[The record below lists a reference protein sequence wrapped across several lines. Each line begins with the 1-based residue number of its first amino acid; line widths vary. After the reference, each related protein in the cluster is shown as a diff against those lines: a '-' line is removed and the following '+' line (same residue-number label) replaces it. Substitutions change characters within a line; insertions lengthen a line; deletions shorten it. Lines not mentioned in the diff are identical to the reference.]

1 MQVGDGGLP
10 GGPEHGFGGDG
21 PCRRAIG
28 GGTSSAM
35 HRQFDAICRGL
46 VNCSL
51 VNPQSVSDS
60 DFEDEGGGGGAAT
73 PRTVKLKPRDAT
85 VFEVDEP
92 SPERLPVN
100 PQSDEPSPRIVK
112 LRPRKRKRE
121 VA

>member
-10 GGPEHGFGGDG
+10 GGPGHEFGGDG
-21 PCRRAIG
+21 LFRRAIG
-28 GGTSSAM
+28 GVAGSTN
-35 HRQFDAICRGL
+35 RYPVDAITL
-46 VNCSL
+46 VNCSLIRPNTLWLTNAMVPL

-92 SPERLPVN
+92 PFCINYASVSPARTGEN
-100 PQSDEPSPRIVK
+100 
-112 LRPRKRKRE
+112 
-121 VA
+121 

>member
-1 MQVGDGGLP
+1 MHG
-10 GGPEHGFGGDG
+10 GFGGDG

-35 HRQFDAICRGL
+35 HRHYDAICRGL

-92 SPERLPVN
+92 PFCINYASVSPARTCEKQRG
-100 PQSDEPSPRIVK
+100 
-112 LRPRKRKRE
+112 
-121 VA
+121 